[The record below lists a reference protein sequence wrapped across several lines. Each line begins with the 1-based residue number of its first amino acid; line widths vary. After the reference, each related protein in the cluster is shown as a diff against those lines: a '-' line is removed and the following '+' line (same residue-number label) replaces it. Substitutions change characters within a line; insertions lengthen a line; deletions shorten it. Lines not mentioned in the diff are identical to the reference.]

1 MEYRLFNVDTL
12 NRYAKIC
19 HQRAVDKG
27 FWDEKRNNAHYVM
40 LIICEMSEAIEAER
54 KDRHADIPEG
64 LEAFPAP
71 AFIASFERHVKDT
84 IQDEIADAVIRL
96 LDLLGYLFG
105 GEMVEKNWIDR
116 TLSIYSIL
124 KEQKPLTLT
133 LLSIIT
139 ELSYTWAEGL
149 LRSGVLESILS
160 LEEMA
165 EKMGFDLLRH
175 IELKLKYNETRPAKH
190 GKKY

>member
-1 MEYRLFNVDTL
+1 MEKKIFNYETL
-12 NRYAKIC
+12 NRLAKLA
-19 HQRAVDKG
+19 HERAVDKG
-27 FWDEKRNNAHYVM
+27 FWDEERNNAHHVM
-40 LIICEMSEAIEAER
+40 LIICEMSEAVEAER

-64 LEAFPAP
+64 LEDFPEP

-84 IQDEIADAVIRL
+84 LQDEIADAVIRL
-96 LDLLGYLFG
+96 LDLLSYLFG
-105 GEMVEKNWIDR
+105 GEIVPKHRIDR
-116 TLSIYSIL
+116 TLSVYCIL
-124 KEQKPLTLT
+124 KEKKPLTLT

-139 ELSYTWAEGL
+139 ELSCMWSEGT
-149 LRSGVLESILS
+149 LRRGVLESIIS

-175 IELKLKYNETRPAKH
+175 IELKMRYNETRPRLH